1 MQHNLRDP
9 SRDQDHGRVFR
20 VRYEGRDL
28 LKPAPIAGQPI
39 NDLLGL
45 LKSKDDRVRH
55 LARIELSGRTSAHVI
70 AAAKTWV
77 SALDKADADYE
88 HHLMEALWLHQSHNV
103 VNEELLRQMLRA
115 KEPDARMAATRVL
128 VYWRDRVAKPLE
140 LLQVQVND
148 ESSRVR
154 LQAIWG
160 LSYFSGVDAEKA
172 SEIAVESLVYDQ
184 DEFIKHTLNET
195 NKTLDRRVKQVKD
208 SKAK

>member
-9 SRDQDHGRVFR
+9 SRDRDHGRVFR

-28 LKPAPIAGQPI
+28 LKPIPISGQPI
-39 NDLLGL
+39 DALLDQ

-55 LARIELSGRTSAHVI
+55 RARIELSGRSTAHVT
-70 AAAKTWV
+70 AAAKTWTA
-77 SALDKADADYE
+77 SLGKSDPDYQ
-88 HHLMEALWLHQSHNV
+88 HHLLESLWLHQSHNL
-103 VNEELLRQMLRA
+103 VNEDLLKQLLRSP
-115 KEPDARMAATRVL
+115 EPRARMAATRVL

-140 LLQVQVND
+140 LLQAQVND

-160 LSYFSGVDAEKA
+160 LSYFTGADAEKA

-184 DEFIKHTLNET
+184 DEYIKHTLSET
-195 NKTLDRRVKQVKD
+195 NKTLDRRVKMFKEL
-208 SKAK
+208 K